1 MIHEAAL
8 KRFQSA
14 GEDIKKVFFDDELLG
29 QDLIDDGEDLIDDGE
44 NVHIIEE

>member
-14 GEDIKKVFFDDELLG
+14 GEDIQKVNFDDELIE
-29 QDLIDDGEDLIDDGE
+29 DIDDGEDLNDDGE
-44 NVHIIEE
+44 DVHIIEE